1 MTTAPSLDELRDIHL
16 PPPPYLTT
24 LVPEG
29 WEAALVVAALALVAA
44 ACWGLRRF
52 MRRRCLRRA
61 LRELAGLAA
70 EHRRDGDATRL
81 AAGLSRLLRRYAVDR
96 FPQAEVACLTGS
108 DWLRFLDAHGGQ
120 GAFVDGAGAALA
132 WRPYRAA
139 GEVDAAALIAVVRCW
154 LQANPT

>member
-1 MTTAPSLDELRDIHL
+1 MTTAPSLDDLRDIHL

-29 WEAALVVAALALVAA
+29 WEAALVVAALALFVATL
-44 ACWGLRRF
+44 WGLLRF
-52 MRRRCLRRA
+52 LRRRRLRCA

-70 EHRRDGDATRL
+70 DHRRDGNATRL
-81 AAGLSRLLRRYAVDR
+81 AAGLSRLLRRYAVAR
-96 FPQAEVACLTGS
+96 FPQTEVAGLTGS

-132 WRPYRAA
+132 SRPYRTA
-139 GEVDAAALIAVVRCW
+139 GEVDAAALIAVVRRW
-154 LQANPT
+154 LKANPA

>member
-52 MRRRCLRRA
+52 LQRRRLRCA

-81 AAGLSRLLRRYAVDR
+81 AAGLSRLLRRYAVVR
-96 FPQAEVACLTGS
+96 FPQAEVAGLTGG

-120 GAFVDGAGAALA
+120 GDFVEGAGAALA
-132 WRPYRAA
+132 SRPYRAA
-139 GEVDAAALIAVVRCW
+139 GEIDAAALIAVVRRW
-154 LQANPT
+154 LKVNPA

>member
-1 MTTAPSLDELRDIHL
+1 MTTVPSLDELRDIHL

-29 WEAALVVAALALVAA
+29 WEAVLVVAALALVVAA
-44 ACWGLRRF
+44 LWGLLRF
-52 MRRRCLRRA
+52 LQRRRLRCA

-81 AAGLSRLLRRYAVDR
+81 AAGLSRLLRCYAVAR
-96 FPQAEVACLTGS
+96 FPQTEVCGLTGN

-120 GAFVDGAGAALA
+120 GAFAEGAGAALA

-139 GEVDAAALIAVVRCW
+139 GEVDAAALIAVVRRW
-154 LQANPT
+154 LQANPA